1 MRWQRAARW
10 VVAAAGIGTAVA
22 LYTQTR
28 ERPVV
33 DRPTV
38 ATPADPEAVSQSS
51 GGTAVRF
58 RNGEVETEIRHQGEV
73 RYGDGRIRWNKSHFD
88 LGDGASLSADVIEVS
103 GEMVGSQPADMNL
116 RGNVRMD
123 TPEGASI
130 RADEATY
137 VSTTG
142 VAILPGPLT
151 FSRGRLSGSGT
162 GGEYH
167 RDTGVFHVLADARV
181 ETVAD
186 EAGGKVQATSRSMTF
201 TRADLALLFDTD
213 ARILHETQVMTADRA
228 TLYLTE
234 DQQQFRVIEL
244 RGRSTVTPV
253 AGQEATVPEMRA
265 RDIDLAFHEGTQAL
279 ERAVLV
285 GGSSMV
291 LVDGSARRSIE
302 ATDIT
307 LATAPDGRT
316 VTHLEARERV
326 TVRTPAHAK
335 QAARTITA
343 SNLVA
348 SGNESGLTDA
358 TFTGGVR
365 FVETTPASGGRKAG
379 ERVGTSQ
386 TLSMKLGGQLDAV
399 ESARFQ
405 QDVTFRDGDTS
416 GDADIGDYAATAGR
430 LTLRPGRVPSRYPYV
445 TSGRVTVDAR
455 EFIDVDL
462 NTQNLHARGDVKTV
476 TVAEPGSA
484 RGRGRGG
491 VEERGLFSS
500 GETMLGFA
508 AEFWYDGEA
517 GRVRYRG
524 AEKTPARVTQGDTA
538 VSGASIELSEE
549 TQDLTAAGG
558 VESTFLVADS
568 RTPAA
573 AAQKY
578 RVLAE
583 TLEYRDKARTASYAG
598 NPVTLTTP
606 DGVTRA
612 DTMVMTLAADGRTLE
627 RLDARTD
634 VHAVMP
640 NGREALADSLL
651 YEAALGRYTLRGVR
665 GRSLVLRTEG
675 DTPGSCTLSR
685 ALMVSLTSGEPPEFP
700 PSENPGPVE
709 QTTVP
714 CTGTLQR

>member
-1 MRWQRAARW
+1 
-10 VVAAAGIGTAVA
+10 VAAAGIGTAAA

-38 ATPADPEAVSQSS
+38 ATPADPEAVSQSAKGRYERFR
-51 GGTAVRF
+51 GGTLVFAIDYDFIRTYENPVRTEYDNARF
-58 RNGEVETEIRHQGEV
+58 QMDDGTFLGADRIVISEGADGEPTESTF
-73 RYGDGRIRWNKSHFD
+73 N
-88 LGDGASLSADVIEVS
+88 
-103 GEMVGSQPADMNL
+103 
-116 RGNVRMD
+116 GNVRMD

-137 VSTTG
+137 VNTTG
-142 VAILPGPLT
+142 VAILPGPIT

-167 RDTGVFHVLADARV
+167 RDTGVFHVLADAQV

-186 EAGGKVQATSRSMTF
+186 EAGGKVQATARSMTF
-201 TRADLALLFDTD
+201 NRTGLALLFDTD

-234 DQQQFRVIEL
+234 SQEQFRLIEL

-253 AGQEATVPEMRA
+253 PGQESTVPEMRA

-291 LVDGSARRSIE
+291 LVEGNARRSIE

-307 LATAPDGRT
+307 LTTAPDGRT
-316 VTHLEARERV
+316 VTHLEAREQV
-326 TVRTPAHAK
+326 TVRTPAQAK

-348 SGNESGLTDA
+348 SGNDSGLTDA

-386 TLSMKLGGQLDAV
+386 TLSMKLDGQLDAV

-405 QDVTFRDGDTS
+405 QDVKFRDGDVS
-416 GDADIGDYAATAGR
+416 GDADIGDYAAAAGR

-455 EFIDVDL
+455 EFIEVDL
-462 NTQNLHARGDVKTV
+462 DTENLHARGDVKTV
-476 TVAEPGSA
+476 SVAESGGA
-484 RGRGRGG
+484 RGQGRGE
-491 VEERGLFSS
+491 VDERGLFDS
-500 GETMLGFA
+500 GETLLGFA
-508 AEFWYDGEA
+508 AEFWYDGGA

-524 AEKTPARVTQGDTA
+524 AAKAPARVTQGDTA
-538 VSGASIELSEE
+538 VFGASIELSEE
-549 TQDLTAAGG
+549 TQDLTAGGG
-558 VESTFLVADS
+558 VESTFLVGDS
-568 RTPAA
+568 KTPAA
-573 AAQKY
+573 APQKY

-583 TLEYRDKARTASYAG
+583 TLEYRDAARTASYTG
-598 NPVTLTTP
+598 NPVTLTAP

-612 DTMVMTLAADGRTLE
+612 RTMVMTLAAEGRTLE

-640 NGREALADSLL
+640 KGREALADSLL

-665 GRSLVLRTEG
+665 GRSLVLRAEG
-675 DTPGSCTLSR
+675 DTPGTCSLSR
-685 ALMVSLTSGEPPEFP
+685 GLMVTLTSGEPPEFP